1 MALALGSAVEAA
13 PRNGRV
19 VQGSGIIER
28 AGAHTDIHQRSDFL
42 ATRWDSFNIAA
53 HESVQA
59 HQPDST
65 SRLLIRVDGG
75 GGGATNIA
83 GSYISNGITILENQN
98 GVQFSRGAIVNV
110 GGLLATSSRMSG
122 VAGAHWQLNGGGG
135 GGGAVVNHG
144 QIVAGAG
151 GAILAAVKVH
161 NTGDITSKGGDVALG
176 AGSSFTVD
184 FAGSMVGFEVTK
196 AASDASIVNTGK
208 IESQGGIVSLS
219 AHEAQAVRTNVVSVG
234 GVVRA
239 TKMERRGGVVYLSGG
254 DEGIA
259 EASGD
264 VQADEKIQMTGEYV
278 VVKEDAVLT
287 APEILV
293 GGDYQ
298 GKGDVPTA
306 RRVLVERGALLDA
319 GTNGRVPKGRVI
331 VWSDETTWFD
341 GHITAPDGFAEVS
354 GKKVLASVHLAGI
367 DVGHLLLDPE
377 ILNIVASGDDVTGDI
392 AADASSA
399 DGTTNIS
406 VGSIN
411 NFTGAS
417 LTLSASRSVRVRA
430 AISHAN
436 LNLTLRTEN
445 SDGAV
450 EQNIEL
456 GADIDVGTGTLSLES
471 GVVTIPLVGGAAVIR
486 TLTASGL
493 STSSISGLIPS
504 SIHIRFTRAGVV
516 GPAEGFAGGFA
527 RVAFGAEVM
536 RVGYSYGARTSEE
549 TATDCSAQE
558 INCTIGRINENVMAA
573 RTRLASANSI
583 TINIGTG
590 DLDFTNAP
598 AGDIVIDSGS
608 VSIKAGGILIGGRGL
623 TIIASVG
630 NLTLNTSITGTGLDN
645 AVSLSSVNGDLILGS
660 QDRGVDFALEGRA
673 LTLNAG
679 GEFIFA
685 SGAAPSAITAQAIE
699 LSGAN
704 LPQRTPSASVI
715 TLTPRPNGRV
725 TGGGGGALPLWFANN
740 LDQPTQ
746 TDCSD
751 QPTDCTIRRGGR
763 DLEISTESLTA
774 TSSIT
779 IDIEDGALTFSGTG
793 AITISAREVE
803 LTASMINLDGRDL
816 TITGGGG
823 TLRLNLNADIIAANT
838 LTFGEVNESFI
849 LTLDAARTLAGAN
862 ISFIS
867 VDEITVNHTLRL
879 HSASTLIL
887 TSNIYTDGA
896 ASDLTLG
903 LGGAIDLRYAGEVEL
918 DSAGNLTIGGKIT
931 TDLDLSVTAS
941 GFLVLNAD
949 IVNTGDDIYLTGM
962 RGIMLNGDRLV
973 QNDSRNV
980 FVESGIDDSSAS
992 GLNLA
997 ANDSLTIR
1005 ATGVNSQ
1012 ILFRANVN
1020 LGTGALSLTSTKGI
1034 QRDAPHITFTGGDI
1048 TLPSS
1053 FTNNGMTRS
1062 FTVMASGTLTLN
1074 GITYSAPDSITL
1086 SGTQGIMLGSQNIQ
1100 LTSSAIT
1107 ITAPTLNSNGRNLTI
1122 TGGGSALTLNLNAN
1136 ITNASTIT
1144 LGEANHSLTLTL
1156 NAARTL
1162 AGAHISLLS
1171 STDISVQ
1178 QSLSLHSGTTLTLNV
1193 PLLETKGEGG
1203 HLTLGSSG
1211 TMSVMGTGSPIFR
1224 SVKGNLTINAAL
1236 TGATLTGLF
1245 LIANT
1250 SELALNANITGGSF
1264 LLTLEANRITLSGS
1278 RSIEADG
1285 GIFIGGMIDES
1296 GERGNDSLTL
1306 TSGGAV
1312 TLRREINLGTGDLTI
1327 TAGGGGGGGAALTL
1341 NLNANITN
1349 ASTITIGEANHSL
1362 TLTLDAARTLAG
1374 AHISLLSNTDIS
1386 VDQSLSLHSGTTLT
1400 LNVPLLETKG
1410 EGRHL
1415 TLGSSGTMSVMGTGS
1430 PIFRSVKGNLTINA
1444 ALTGTGA
1451 TLTGLFLIANT
1462 SDLVLNANITGGSFL
1477 LTLEANRIT
1486 LSGSRLIEA
1495 DGGIFI
1501 GGMIDESG
1509 ERGNDSLTLTSGGAV
1524 TLRRE
1529 INLGTGDLT
1538 ITAVGGGGGGG
1549 AALTLN
1555 LNADIKNAGTIT
1567 IGEADQR
1574 LILTLD
1580 AARTLT
1586 STNIMLLSSM
1596 GMSVQQSL
1604 HLHASG
1610 TLTLDSH
1617 LSTTSGNDLTLGLP
1631 DTETETGMISLTN
1644 VVSYQFTAGGKLTI
1658 NNALIAAPS
1667 VIINLAATDSDG
1679 VIELNADITGTSA
1692 SILLEGTGGIVLNG
1706 DRTLEAAGNITLRGA
1721 INESG
1726 SGGSDSLTVNA
1737 TTASA
1742 RILLGSDINL
1752 GAGHLTL
1759 TGMGGITLESDIQL
1773 TGGDIELA
1781 GVIDESAAM
1790 ADENGEGGNDGLT
1803 VTATGALT
1811 LNNNIN
1817 IGTGALTL
1825 NGGTIS
1831 LNGDSGMSRIIIEGG
1846 TTTLTG
1852 VLTSTDNILVV
1863 IDGAVVRLNSDIH
1876 TGAGNLHLGAFSS
1889 MIILGGDI
1897 TLTGRVV
1904 TIAGAVDESAAQ
1916 PDENGKGGGNSLTV
1930 MAGEFIT
1937 LSQDINLGA
1946 GTLTLI
1952 AGPGHLAGSVQP
1964 GTEVTLTASTVSVE
1978 QNEAFTPIGLIIFMT
1993 NVLTLK
1999 IAAAQTV
2006 HEWMVKSDRDL
2017 KIIAGGDITIGG
2029 PFSPGI
2035 IDIGTGDLILDSATQ
2050 IVLNEDATITGGAI
2064 TLTGAIE
2071 GAGNSLTIN
2080 AGGMLTLNNDINL
2093 GADDLSAGDL
2103 MLTAHALSVPGAI
2116 AITADP
2122 TVFEFTDL
2130 AIQMDSLPADTA
2142 QITFQGDTSPDYI
2155 FVQSQTDCIVAICVF
2170 DWDESKTP
2178 LSPDLDAQTS
2188 ITINA
2193 DKAATSAANDGRLMF
2208 SGTGAIT
2215 IDAPVITINASL
2227 IDTQGRRMTI
2237 TTSGGALTLNAAL
2250 SSSGGLVD
2258 LTSTGGAIILG
2269 GDINAGMS
2277 DITLSGGTG
2286 IGLVGDIRLAGAAIT
2301 LTGTIDESLS
2311 GNDALTATAT
2321 GQLTLNS
2328 NINTGTG
2335 NLILTGASM
2344 SLEGDNTTITLRGGD
2359 IRLTGALTSTGP
2371 ALIAQARDVLRL
2383 NNDINIGAEDILTL
2397 TGMGGITLG
2406 SALITLTA
2414 LKVLLTGA
2422 IDESAAQPDA
2432 SGKGGGDSFT
2442 INASDDIN
2450 ITKNIDLGTGTLTL
2464 IAGTTSI
2471 NGEIRGGSPI
2481 PTLTARAV
2489 IFTQDVAFD
2498 EAARFTFMT
2507 SALTL
2512 RTTAAQTVH
2521 VWMTAA
2527 DRNLSL
2533 TTERHIAIVR
2543 DVDVGTGDLTLAT
2556 TTSIALGTDIT
2567 LTGGAITLTGLVN
2580 GAIGDRALTITATG
2594 ALTLNGNIYTGTG
2607 DLTLTGSSIEL
2618 NEAGDLTTLTG
2629 GAVSLTGA
2637 IDESGAGGSNSLT
2650 VNASG
2655 DITLN
2660 GDINLGTGA
2669 LALAAGM
2676 GLSSGSIMNGGGSGG
2691 GGGASRS
2698 LTAQSVSLTQDAAFA
2713 STGLFT
2719 FASTILL
2726 LDTGASQTVHAW
2738 MTQGDH
2744 ALSLTSAATIRV
2756 EENVS
2761 TGGSDLTLTGDGIT
2775 FSGGARTLSGAN
2787 IALTGAATSMADLTI
2802 LAMGTLALNSSITTT
2817 GSASD
2822 LSVTGGVGGII
2833 VGAGVEFASGH
2844 DLTISGAIS
2853 VAGTSGDLTLT
2864 AAGTAELGGD
2874 INLGTGTL
2882 TIGTGS
2888 NSGLI
2893 GSAVITAGTINIM
2906 FYDNNLASASDVAA
2920 LGTTI
2925 TFANSVEP
2933 TYTFGAVDCK
2943 NRHPC
2948 VIEDAGEIVVRST
2961 LTDITSITITAT
2973 GEDSKVRFGGT
2984 GVITLTAPEVL
2995 ITANMIDL
3003 EDRAL
3008 MIVDPG
3014 GAALTI
3020 GGSVAGAG
3028 TITIAN
3034 NGELAFVGESI
3045 VAGGR
3050 IDIIAGMISTV
3061 DRAGGINTAAAHSL
3075 SITASEDLSLTVSA
3089 IDVGSASGGELT
3101 LGITGGTG
3109 SISAARAVDITA
3121 NVVFLTHGSDNQNSL
3136 TFALLG
3142 SASNVGTLNVDVN
3155 SADQETAGW
3164 MFAADRTTAI
3174 TNHSGALTVASA
3186 ISHDSGAIALT
3197 AANSTSGGINVFEN
3211 ITSLAGGLTLNS
3223 GVRPIDFGGTGVR
3236 QIIAAGITLSA
3247 GSIMASSDLVLDA
3260 GTAPLVLNSGIAVGA
3275 NDLTLDGSVIDLSSS
3290 ITLTGANIWLR
3301 APVSERVDPFTF
3313 TVDASFT
3320 LTLGN
3325 NIDLSTGSLVL
3336 SGAGIALPLAGNF
3349 TLRGFT
3355 IELTGAI
3362 NADARGLTI
3371 NALSHLTLNSDINL
3385 GARALAITAERLAV
3399 PNRIVL
3405 TASAITITFT
3415 GVGITSASAGFV
3427 GGQTSL
3433 DRVIFTPS
3441 PEYIFSELEL
3451 GCNDSAVCQIG
3462 NGTAA
3467 LNNVSSSLSASSSIT
3482 IDAGSSLLTFAG
3494 TDAITITA
3502 PTVEITAS
3510 MINIGGRNLTI
3521 TSTGGALTL
3530 NGRIKDTSSRAVVL
3544 SATNTLTLGGNIDI
3558 RAGALTLSAGSIE
3571 LARNI
3576 TLTGASISLTGAID
3590 ESGAGGNDNFTVRL
3604 PAFSSGSLLISSD
3617 INLGTGSLVLLANAR
3632 GLMLGAAITLTGG
3645 DISLTGQIDQSG
3657 LNRNFTANASNM
3669 LTLNDDIALGAN
3681 SLVLSGA
3688 SGILLIGNITL
3699 ASQTMTI
3706 TAPMIDS
3713 NGSNLILTGG
3723 DGGGGGGGGALT
3735 LNLNADITS
3744 AHNLTIGEAGQSLT
3758 LNLDAARTLE
3768 STNIMLL
3775 SSAPISVARA
3785 LELNYAQAL
3794 TLSSDLSTTG
3804 IGNDLTLGLGS
3815 GSAMVMSLGAGTRT
3829 LSSGGA
3835 LVIGSAIN
3843 SSDDLILMAAAA
3855 LMLHAKITLMGVTS
3869 PSLTLTGSSITLNDV
3884 RLLQAAGSVE
3894 LTGAIDEASSSND
3907 DPLSNEGLTIIAGGD
3922 ITLNSDINLG
3932 TGRLVLAAGSGS
3944 SVGDINNGGAARVLT
3959 AQSVSFK
3966 QDGAFAVLAP
3976 FTFVSVG
3983 ALNLSTGSAQT
3994 VHDWMTDG
4002 ARALSLTASGTI
4014 RVEDGVST
4022 GAGDLTLRGINIVN
4036 GGAVRALT
4044 ASTVSLTQVEAFGES
4059 TLFTF
4064 VSVGTLN
4071 LTTTSTQP
4079 NATQMVQAWMTQGSH
4094 SLSLTSA
4101 GAIMVGEDVSTGA
4114 GDLTLEGAAITFS
4127 GGARTLSGANISLIA
4142 DTITHSGQSLTI
4154 TATGAI
4160 TTAARDDAD
4169 DAAAVPAAAVP
4180 AAAVPLV
4187 MASFL
4192 KLTQAGAFG
4201 TTAPFV
4207 FVSVGTLDLNTDAA
4221 QTMRSWMM
4229 DGARALSLTSAATI
4243 TIGEDIATGAGDLTL
4258 EGDAII
4264 FSGGA
4269 RTLSGANILLAAD
4282 TITHIGQ
4289 SLTITA
4295 TSDIITANRDNT
4307 AAAMLTA
4314 SAVSLTQ
4321 AGEFGTRPPFVFASV
4336 GALELNTDAA
4346 QTMRSWMIAGDRVLS
4361 LSSAATIM
4369 VGEDVSIG
4377 AGDLILTGTQ
4387 INFIG
4392 ARTLSGAAIM
4402 LSGDVTAAAGL
4413 TITAAGVLTLNGGV
4427 DTGANALI
4435 LRGGAIR
4442 VIGDETDANT
4452 GTRTLTGGNITLMS
4466 AHGVMAGGLD
4476 EAGNFL
4482 FGSGATNFTV
4492 TASGTLAI
4500 AAHIATLNILTLRA
4514 GTGAIGNGGALR
4526 SLTAATVS
4534 LAQVDA
4540 FRASRIFD
4548 FAGVGSLAFT
4558 TEAVQDVRNWM
4569 IDRNRNLSVTSAL
4582 DVNVAAPIGA
4592 GVMSGDLAAGK
4603 LTLTSTSGFI
4613 RVRENI
4619 TTGGSII
4626 LDGSTGIDFSGGAR
4640 IIRGADLTLT
4650 GAATSDRDVNVIIT
4664 GILTLNGGI
4673 DTGTNALILRGGVI
4687 RVIGDE
4693 TDANTGTRT
4702 LTGGLVTLD
4711 APVGGVMVGRFDSGG
4726 VFHTDGPAFEVEASG
4741 MVRIAADIMTG
4752 GDVMLTGGGVTPI
4765 MFADVRT
4772 LSAANIMLNSS
4783 AVGTADLTLTAS
4795 GALTINNSIT
4805 LTGAGRT
4812 LALRSRVGAIGNG
4825 GALRTLTAATV
4836 SLTQADEFAQ
4846 TALFAFGADTAALM
4860 LTTEMAQDVHSW
4872 MIAPS
4877 RNLIL
4882 TSDRHVN
4889 VSEAIGA
4896 DVSGRDLGS
4905 GSLTLTSTASFIQI
4919 GGDIMTS
4926 GHIAL
4931 RGAVRSNEIRFTDAG
4946 RVLSGTDIMLTGD
4959 ILVSAGLA
4967 ITATSLLML
4976 NSGMVDTGTDDLTL
4990 TGAEINIFSAP
5001 TGSNSGARVFR
5012 GGDITFTA
5020 AGGIR
5025 VGYIDGNE
5033 VVFTD
5038 GPDLKVEAEGTLTIA
5053 ADITTR
5059 DAIILQSGA
5068 GAIGNGGAVRTLSIL
5083 TAGSEITLQQ
5093 VDAFGAAPL
5102 FEFGSIPTTLSLD
5115 VTGSGVQR
5123 IHDWMAAAI
5132 IGDEG
5137 LTVIGLGDILVE
5149 ADIDLGSGA
5158 ITLMSRASFI
5168 RVSGDITTSGSI
5180 TLSGAATLENPAI
5193 IFNRAARTISG
5204 GDILL
5209 AGNVELSSSDS
5220 GGGGGGGG
5228 GVNIAITA
5236 SGALVINGSDI
5247 NIGTS
5252 NLALTGRGGIL
5263 LMRALTL
5270 TGGDIAL
5277 TGDVSTA
5284 ADTDLTITARGDLT
5298 VNSSITL
5305 TGASSALIL
5314 RAGAGAGAGAIGNG
5328 GALRSLTAATVSL
5341 TQVDAFRASR
5351 IFNFVNVGSLAFTT
5365 EAEQEVRNWMI
5376 GPNRS
5381 LAVTSALDVN
5391 VAAPIGAGVLHRD
5404 LGAGALILTSR
5415 SGYVR
5420 VREDIS
5426 TGGDM
5431 IFDSPRG
5438 VDLSGGARTLSG
5450 ADMTFNGRTRSNGA
5464 RLDITATGVLTL
5476 NQTVT
5481 TRNPVSLNFG
5491 ALSLTGAEI
5500 NVAGSS
5506 GVTRNLVGGDITL
5519 TSAGG
5524 IMLGGAAGESFSTDR
5539 DLAGLKV
5546 VSRGVLTIAAD
5557 IVSGT
5562 NALTGGGIELTGD
5575 DGIIF
5580 MDERTLNAATLMLN
5594 SPAVGTSNLVI
5605 IAREFSLGTAQS
5617 TIDVGTNALTI
5628 EAGRDLPLS
5637 LTGSNRL
5644 RAGSLSLS
5652 FDNDVCPET
5661 VCVDLGL

>member
-13 PRNGRV
+13 PSNGRV
-19 VQGSGIIER
+19 VQGSGSIER
-28 AGAHTDIHQRSDFL
+28 SGTHTDIHQRSDFL

-59 HQPDST
+59 HQPNST

-83 GSYISNGITILENQN
+83 GSYTSNGITILENQN

-110 GGLLATSSRMSG
+110 GGLLATSSRISG
-122 VAGAHWQLNGGGG
+122 VAGAHWQLNGVGGG

-151 GAILAAVKVH
+151 GAILAAVKVQ
-161 NTGDITSKGGDVALG
+161 NTGDITAKGGDVALG

-196 AASDASIVNTGK
+196 PASGASIVNTGK

-239 TKMERRGGVVYLSGG
+239 TKMARRGGVVYLSGG

-259 EASGD
+259 EVSGD

-306 RRVLVERGALLDA
+306 RRTLVERGALLDA
-319 GTNGRVPKGRVI
+319 GQNGRVI

-341 GHITAPDGFAEVS
+341 GRISAPGGFAEVS
-354 GKKVLASVHLAGI
+354 GKKVLASVNLSGI

-377 ILNIVASGDDVTGDI
+377 ILNIVAVGDDVTGDI

-417 LTLSASRSVRVRA
+417 LTLSASRSVRVRS

-471 GVVTIPLVGGAAVIR
+471 GLVTIPLVAGAAVIR

-516 GPAEGFAGGFA
+516 GLAEGFAGGFA
-527 RVAFGAEVM
+527 RVAFGAEVV
-536 RVGYSYGARTSEE
+536 RVGYSYGARASEE

-558 INCTIGRINENVMAA
+558 INCTIGRINENVMATSA
-573 RTRLASANSI
+573 RLTSANSI

-590 DLDFTNAP
+590 NLDFTNAP

-608 VSIKAGGILIGGRGL
+608 VSIKAGGILIGARGL

-660 QDRGVDFALEGRA
+660 QDKGVDFALEGRA

-679 GEFIFA
+679 GEFVFV

-699 LSGAN
+699 LSGPN

-725 TGGGGGALPLWFANN
+725 TGGVGAGALPLWFANN

-763 DLEISTESLTA
+763 DLEISTENLTA

-779 IDIEDGALTFSGTG
+779 IDIEDGTLTFSGAG
-793 AITISAREVE
+793 AIAISARDVA
-803 LTASMINLDGRDL
+803 LTAAMINLDGRDL
-816 TITGGGG
+816 TITGGGA
-823 TLRLNLNADIIAANT
+823 TLDLNLNTDITAANT
-838 LTFGEVNESFI
+838 LTFGEVNESFT

-862 ISFIS
+862 ISFLS

-879 HSASTLIL
+879 HSTNRLVL
-887 TSNIYTDGA
+887 TSNIDAQGA

-903 LGGAIDLRYAGEVEL
+903 LGGMIVLQDTGEVEL
-918 DSAGNLTIGGKIT
+918 ASDGNLTIGGEIT
-931 TDLDLSVTAS
+931 TEFALLLDAN

-949 IVNTGDDIYLTGM
+949 IVNTGDDIRLIST
-962 RGIMLNGDRLV
+962 RGIILNGDRLV

-980 FVESGIDDSSAS
+980 FVRGEIDDSSAS

-997 ANDSLTIR
+997 ANDSLTIK

-1012 ILFRANVN
+1012 ILFNANVN
-1020 LGTGALSLTSTKGI
+1020 LGTGALSLTSTRGF
-1034 QRDAPHITFTGGDI
+1034 QRETPHITFTGGDI
-1048 TLPSS
+1048 TIPRS
-1053 FTNNGMTRS
+1053 FTNNGVTRS

-1074 GITYSAPDSITL
+1074 GTTYSAPDSITL
-1086 SGTQGIMLGSQNIQ
+1086 SGTQGIVLGSQNTQIA
-1100 LTSSAIT
+1100 SSAIT
-1107 ITAPTLNSNGRNLTI
+1107 ITAPTLNSNSRNLTI

-1136 ITNASTIT
+1136 ITNADTIT
-1144 LGEANHSLTLTL
+1144 LGEANHSLTLIPDAT
-1156 NAARTL
+1156 RTL

-1193 PLLETKGEGG
+1193 PLLETKGEGH

-1211 TMSVMGTGSPIFR
+1211 TISVMGTGSPIFR
-1224 SVKGNLTINAAL
+1224 SVKGNLTIRAAL
-1236 TGATLTGLF
+1236 TGPTLTGLF

-1250 SELALNANITGGSF
+1250 SELVLNADITGGSF

-1285 GIFIGGMIDES
+1285 GIFLNGMIDES

-1327 TAGGGGGGGAALTL
+1327 TAGG
-1341 NLNANITN
+1341 
-1349 ASTITIGEANHSL
+1349 
-1362 TLTLDAARTLAG
+1362 
-1374 AHISLLSNTDIS
+1374 
-1386 VDQSLSLHSGTTLT
+1386 
-1400 LNVPLLETKG
+1400 
-1410 EGRHL
+1410 
-1415 TLGSSGTMSVMGTGS
+1415 
-1430 PIFRSVKGNLTINA
+1430 
-1444 ALTGTGA
+1444 
-1451 TLTGLFLIANT
+1451 
-1462 SDLVLNANITGGSFL
+1462 
-1477 LTLEANRIT
+1477 
-1486 LSGSRLIEA
+1486 
-1495 DGGIFI
+1495 
-1501 GGMIDESG
+1501 
-1509 ERGNDSLTLTSGGAV
+1509 
-1524 TLRRE
+1524 
-1529 INLGTGDLT
+1529 
-1538 ITAVGGGGGGG
+1538 

-1574 LILTLD
+1574 LFLTLD

-1586 STNIMLLSSM
+1586 STNIMLLSST
-1596 GMSVQQSL
+1596 GISVQQSL

-1610 TLTLDSH
+1610 TLTLAAQI
-1617 LSTTSGNDLTLGLP
+1617 STTSGNDLTLGSPEMEPETEP
-1631 DTETETGMISLTN
+1631 DTAPDTAPDTESETETETETGMISLTH
-1644 VVSYQFTAGGKLTI
+1644 VAFYQFNAGGKLTI
-1658 NNALIAAPS
+1658 NNALIDAPS
-1667 VIINLAATDSDG
+1667 VIINLTATDSDG

-1692 SILLEGTGGIVLNG
+1692 SIFLDGPGGIVLNG
-1706 DRTLEAAGNITLRGA
+1706 DRTLEAAGTITLRGA

-1726 SGGSDSLTVNA
+1726 LGGSDSLTVNA
-1737 TTASA
+1737 TNADA
-1742 RILLGSDINL
+1742 RIFLGSDINL

-1759 TGMGGITLESDIQL
+1759 TGMGGIMLESDIQL

-1803 VTATGALT
+1803 VTATGQLT

-1817 IGTGALTL
+1817 IGTGDLIL

-1831 LNGDSGMSRIIIEGG
+1831 LNGDSGMSRIEIQGG

-1863 IDGAVVRLNSDIH
+1863 IDGAVIRLNSDIH

-1904 TIAGAVDESAAQ
+1904 TIASAVDESAAQ
-1916 PDENGKGGGNSLTV
+1916 PDENGKGGEDSLTIV
-1930 MAGEFIT
+1930 AGEFVT
-1937 LSQDINLGA
+1937 LFEDINLGA

-1952 AGPGHLAGSVQP
+1952 SGPGHPAGSVQP
-1964 GTEVTLTASTVSVE
+1964 TRLTLTASTVSIE
-1978 QNEAFTPIGLIIFMT
+1978 QNKAFTSTFGQIITFMT

-1999 IAAAQTV
+1999 TAAVQTV
-2006 HEWMVKSDRDL
+2006 YGWMTQSDHDL

-2029 PFSPGI
+2029 LYTPGI
-2035 IDIGTGDLILDSATQ
+2035 IDIGTSDLILDSATK

-2080 AGGMLTLNNDINL
+2080 ARGMLTLNNDINL
-2093 GADDLSAGDL
+2093 GAGDF
-2103 MLTAHALSVPGAI
+2103 MLKAHALSVPGAI
-2116 AITADP
+2116 TITADP
-2122 TVFEFTDL
+2122 IVFEFTDL
-2130 AIQMDSLPADTA
+2130 AIQMNNLPADIGM
-2142 QITFQGDTSPDYI
+2142 ITFQGDTSPDYI
-2155 FVQSQTDCIVAICVF
+2155 SVQSQTDCIVAICVL
-2170 DWDESKTP
+2170 DWEEAHTP

-2193 DKAATSAANDGRLMF
+2193 DKAATPTANDGRLMF

-2215 IDAPVITINASL
+2215 INAPVITINASL
-2227 IDTQGRRMTI
+2227 IDTQGRQLTI
-2237 TTSGGALTLNAAL
+2237 TTSGGALTLNADL
-2250 SSSGGLVD
+2250 PSSGGLVE
-2258 LTSTGGAIILG
+2258 LTSMGGAIILG
-2269 GDINAGMS
+2269 GGINAGTGG
-2277 DITLSGGTG
+2277 ITLSGGTG
-2286 IGLVGDIRLAGAAIT
+2286 IRLVGDTQLIGAAIT
-2301 LTGTIDESLS
+2301 LTGTIDESSS
-2311 GNDALTATAT
+2311 GNDGLTATAT
-2321 GQLTLNS
+2321 GALTLNS
-2328 NINTGTG
+2328 NIDTGTG

-2344 SLEGDNTTITLRGGD
+2344 SLEGDNTTLTLRGGN

-2371 ALIAQARDVLRL
+2371 ALIVQARDVLRL

-2406 SALITLTA
+2406 GALITLTG
-2414 LKVLLTGA
+2414 LRVLLTGA

-2432 SGKGGGDSFT
+2432 NGKGGGDSFT
-2442 INASDDIN
+2442 INASDDID
-2450 ITKNIDLGTGTLTL
+2450 IDKNIDLGTGTLTL

-2481 PTLTARAV
+2481 PTLSASEV

-2521 VWMTAA
+2521 VWMVAA
-2527 DRNLSL
+2527 NRNLSL
-2533 TTERHIAIVR
+2533 TTERHLAIVR

-2567 LTGGAITLTGLVN
+2567 LMGGAITLTGLVN

-2594 ALTLNGNIYTGTG
+2594 QLTLNDNIYTGTG

-2618 NEAGDLTTLTG
+2618 NEAGDLITLTG

-2637 IDESGAGGSNSLT
+2637 IDESGAGGNNNLT

-2669 LALAAGM
+2669 LALVAGT
-2676 GLSSGSIMNGGGSGG
+2676 GSSSGSIMN
-2691 GGGASRS
+2691 GGASRS

-2738 MTQGDH
+2738 MTQGDR
-2744 ALSLTSAATIRV
+2744 ALSLTSAITIRV

-2761 TGGSDLTLTGDGIT
+2761 TGTSDLTLTGDGIT
-2775 FSGGARTLSGAN
+2775 FSDGARTLSGAN
-2787 IALTGAATSMADLTI
+2787 IALTGASTGMADLTI
-2802 LAMGTLALNSSITTT
+2802 LATGTLALNSSITMT

-2853 VAGTSGDLTLT
+2853 VAGTNGDLTLT
-2864 AAGTAELGGD
+2864 AVGTAGLGGD

-2882 TIGTGS
+2882 MIGTGS

-2893 GSAVITAGTINIM
+2893 GNAVITAGTINIM
-2906 FYDNNLASASDVAA
+2906 FYNNNVASASDVAA
-2920 LGTTI
+2920 IGTTI

-2943 NRHPC
+2943 NHHPC
-2948 VIEDAGEIVVRST
+2948 VIEGVGEIVVQST

-2973 GEDSKVRFGGT
+2973 GEDSRVRFGGT
-2984 GVITLTAPEVL
+2984 GVITLTAPETV
-2995 ITANMIDL
+2995 ITAATIEL

-3014 GAALTI
+3014 GASLTI
-3020 GGSVAGAG
+3020 GGNIANAGAITLPNSG
-3028 TITIAN
+3028 T
-3034 NGELAFVGESI
+3034 LAFVGESI

-3061 DRAGGINTAAAHSL
+3061 DRADGTNTAAAHSL

-3089 IDVGSASGGELT
+3089 IDVGSASGGELN

-3109 SISAARAVDITA
+3109 SISAASAVDITA
-3121 NVVFLTHGSDNQNSL
+3121 SVVFLTHGSDNQTSM
-3136 TFALLG
+3136 TSALLG
-3142 SASNVGTLNVDVN
+3142 STSNVGTLNVNVN
-3155 SADQETAGW
+3155 SADQETADW
-3164 MFAADRTTAI
+3164 MFAVGRTIAI
-3174 TNHSGALTVASA
+3174 TNHSGTLTVASA
-3186 ISHDSGAIALT
+3186 ISHHSGAITLT
-3197 AANSTSGGINVFEN
+3197 TTNSTSGGINVFGN
-3211 ITSLAGGLTLNS
+3211 IINLAGGLTLNS
-3223 GVRPIDFGGTGVR
+3223 GARPIAFGGTGVR
-3236 QIIAAGITLSA
+3236 KIIAAGITLSA
-3247 GSIMASSDLVLDA
+3247 GSITASSDLILEA
-3260 GTAPLVLNSGIAVGA
+3260 GTTPLVLNSGIAAGA
-3275 NDLTLDGSVIDLSSS
+3275 NNLTLDGSVIDLSSS
-3290 ITLTGANIWLR
+3290 ITLTGANIRLI
-3301 APVSERVDPFTF
+3301 APISEKVAPFTF

-3320 LTLGN
+3320 LTLDN
-3325 NIDLSTGSLVL
+3325 NIDLGTGSLVL
-3336 SGAGIALPLAGNF
+3336 SGAGIALGGDITLEGMAITLTGAISETADDLSFTITAGDVVTLNSDIELTGDTGTEISITASGGEIMNGGSARTLTANRVDLVQSDEFSSAAPFIFSSVDRLNLTTNLTTGATQAQAVWTWMVNGNLNLSLTSTGAIEIRTDISAGVGSLVLAGASIALPLAGHF
-3349 TLRGFT
+3349 TLSGFS

-3362 NADARGLTI
+3362 DADARGLTI
-3371 NALSHLTLNSDINL
+3371 NASSRLTLNSDINL
-3385 GARALAITAERLAV
+3385 GTGALAIIAERIAV
-3399 PNRIVL
+3399 PNMIL
-3405 TASAITITFT
+3405 MTASAITITFT
-3415 GVGITSASAGFV
+3415 GVGITSASEGFV

-3433 DRVIFTPS
+3433 DRVSFTPVV
-3441 PEYIFSELEL
+3441 EYIFSEAEL
-3451 GCNDSAVCQIG
+3451 GCGDSVVCRIG

-3467 LNNVSSSLSASSSIT
+3467 LNNVSSSLSALSSIT
-3482 IDAGSSLLTFAG
+3482 IDAGSNPLTFAG

-3502 PTVEITAS
+3502 PTIEITAS

-3521 TSTGGALTL
+3521 TSAGGALTL
-3530 NGRIKDTSSRAVVL
+3530 NGKITDTSSSAVML
-3544 SATNTLTLGGNIDI
+3544 SATSTLTLGGNIDI

-3604 PAFSSGSLLISSD
+3604 AAFSSGSLLISND
-3617 INLGTGSLVLLANAR
+3617 INLGTGNLVLLANTR
-3632 GLMLGAAITLTGG
+3632 DIMLGGAITLTGG
-3645 DISLTGQIDQSG
+3645 DITLTGQIDQSG

-3669 LTLNDDIALGAN
+3669 LTLNDDIDVGSN
-3681 SLVLSGA
+3681 GLVLSGA

-3713 NGSNLILTGG
+3713 NGSNLTLTGG
-3723 DGGGGGGGGALT
+3723 GGGGGGGGALT
-3735 LNLNADITS
+3735 LNLNADITDS
-3744 AHNLTIGEAGQSLT
+3744 HNLTIGQASQSLT

-3768 STNIMLL
+3768 SANIMLL

-3804 IGNDLTLGLGS
+3804 IGNDLTLGSGS
-3815 GSAMVMSLGAGTRT
+3815 GSAMTISLGAGTRT
-3829 LSSGGA
+3829 LASGGA
-3835 LVIGSAIN
+3835 LVIGGAIN
-3843 SSDDLILMAAAA
+3843 SSNTLILMAGGA
-3855 LMLHAKITLMGVTS
+3855 LMLHAKITLIGVTS

-3884 RLLQAAGSVE
+3884 TLLQAAGSVE
-3894 LTGAIDEASSSND
+3894 LTGAID
-3907 DPLSNEGLTIIAGGD
+3907 DPSGNENLTIIAGGD
-3922 ITLNSDINLG
+3922 ITINSDINLG

-3966 QDGAFAVLAP
+3966 QDGSFAVLAP

-3983 ALNLSTGSAQT
+3983 TLNLSTSSAQT
-3994 VHDWMTDG
+3994 LHDWMTDG

-4014 RVEDGVST
+4014 RVERDVST
-4022 GAGDLTLRGINIVN
+4022 GTGSLTLKGINIAN

-4044 ASTVSLTQVEAFGES
+4044 ASTVSLTQGIAFGES
-4059 TLFTF
+4059 ALFTF

-4079 NATQMVQAWMTQGSH
+4079 NATLMVQAWMTQGSH

-4101 GAIMVGEDVSTGA
+4101 GSIMVGEDVSTGA
-4114 GDLTLEGAAITFS
+4114 GDLTLEGDAITFS
-4127 GGARTLSGANISLIA
+4127 GGARTLSGVNISLIA

-4154 TATGAI
+4154 TATGAL

-4169 DAAAVPAAAVP
+4169 GAAAVPAAAVP
-4180 AAAVPLV
+4180 SVT
-4187 MASFL
+4187 ASLL

-4201 TTAPFV
+4201 TSAPFV
-4207 FVSVGTLDLNTDAA
+4207 FVSVGALDLNTDAV
-4221 QTMRSWMM
+4221 Q
-4229 DGARALSLTSAATI
+4229 
-4243 TIGEDIATGAGDLTL
+4243 EV
-4258 EGDAII
+4258 
-4264 FSGGA
+4264 
-4269 RTLSGANILLAAD
+4269 
-4282 TITHIGQ
+4282 H
-4289 SLTITA
+4289 
-4295 TSDIITANRDNT
+4295 
-4307 AAAMLTA
+4307 
-4314 SAVSLTQ
+4314 
-4321 AGEFGTRPPFVFASV
+4321 
-4336 GALELNTDAA
+4336 
-4346 QTMRSWMIAGDRVLS
+4346 SWMIAP
-4361 LSSAATIM
+4361 
-4369 VGEDVSIG
+4369 
-4377 AGDLILTGTQ
+4377 
-4387 INFIG
+4387 
-4392 ARTLSGAAIM
+4392 
-4402 LSGDVTAAAGL
+4402 
-4413 TITAAGVLTLNGGV
+4413 
-4427 DTGANALI
+4427 
-4435 LRGGAIR
+4435 
-4442 VIGDETDANT
+4442 
-4452 GTRTLTGGNITLMS
+4452 
-4466 AHGVMAGGLD
+4466 
-4476 EAGNFL
+4476 
-4482 FGSGATNFTV
+4482 
-4492 TASGTLAI
+4492 
-4500 AAHIATLNILTLRA
+4500 
-4514 GTGAIGNGGALR
+4514 
-4526 SLTAATVS
+4526 
-4534 LAQVDA
+4534 
-4540 FRASRIFD
+4540 
-4548 FAGVGSLAFT
+4548 
-4558 TEAVQDVRNWM
+4558 
-4569 IDRNRNLSVTSAL
+4569 NRNLAITSAL
-4582 DVNVAAPIGA
+4582 DVNVAAAIGTGVLRRDLGA
-4592 GVMSGDLAAGK
+4592 GN

-4613 RVRENI
+4613 RVSGDI
-4619 TTGGSII
+4619 TTSGNII
-4626 LDGSTGIDFSGGAR
+4626 LDGSTGIDLSGGAR
-4640 IIRGADLTLT
+4640 VFRGVDLTLT
-4650 GAATSDRDVNVIIT
+4650 GAATSDEDVRVVIT
-4664 GILTLNGGI
+4664 GLLTLNGDI
-4673 DTGTNALILRGGVI
+4673 DTGANALTLRTKGGAI
-4687 RVIGDE
+4687 RIVGGE
-4693 TDANTGTRT
+4693 TDANTGMRT
-4702 LTGGLVTLD
+4702 LTGGTVTLG
-4711 APVGGVMVGRFDSGG
+4711 AHVGGVMVGRFDSEG
-4726 VFHTDGPAFEVEASG
+4726 VFLTDGPALEVEAIG
-4741 MVRIAADIMTG
+4741 QVRIAGDIMTG
-4752 GDVMLTGGGVTPI
+4752 SDVMLTGGGVTPI
-4765 MFADVRT
+4765 MFANVRT
-4772 LSAANIMLNSS
+4772 LSAANIMLNNP
-4783 AVGTADLTLTAS
+4783 AFGTADLTLTAS
-4795 GALTINNSIT
+4795 GTLTVNNNIT
-4805 LTGAGRT
+4805 LTGASST
-4812 LALRSRVGAIGNG
+4812 LALRSSVGAIGNG
-4825 GALRTLTAATV
+4825 GGLRTLTAATV
-4836 SLTQADEFAQ
+4836 SFEQVDAFSAARTFSFANVGSLEFTTEAEQEVHNWMINRDRNLTITSALDVNVTAAIGAGVLRRDLGAGNLTLTSRSGYVRVRGDITTSGNIILDGSTGIDLSGGARVFRGVDLTLTGAATSDEDVRVVITGLLTLNGDIDTGANALTLRTKGGAIRIVGGETDANTGTRTLTGGTVTLGAHVGGIMVGRFDSEGVFLTDGPALEVEAIGQVRIAGDIMTGSDVMLTGGGVTPIMFANVRTLSAANIMLNNPAFGTADLTLTASGTLTVNNNITLTGASSTLALRSSVGAIGNGGGLRTLTAATVSFAQ
-4846 TALFAFGADTAALM
+4846 VDAFSAARTFSFANVGSLEFTTEAEQEVHNWMINRDRNLTITSALDVNVTAAIGAGVLRRD
-4860 LTTEMAQDVHSW
+4860 LGAG
-4872 MIAPS
+4872 A
-4877 RNLIL
+4877 LIL
-4882 TSDRHVN
+4882 TSTTR
-4889 VSEAIGA
+4889 
-4896 DVSGRDLGS
+4896 
-4905 GSLTLTSTASFIQI
+4905 FIRI
-4919 GGDIMTS
+4919 SGDIMTS

-4931 RGAVRSNEIRFTDAG
+4931 RGAGPLNDIRFTDVG

-4959 ILVSAGLA
+4959 VSVSAALT
-4967 ITATSLLML
+4967 ITATGLLTF
-4976 NSGMVDTGTDDLTL
+4976 NSGMVDTDTGDLTL
-4990 TGAEINIFSAP
+4990 TGAEINILSAP
-5001 TGSNSGARVFR
+5001 TGSNSGTRVFR

-5020 AGGIR
+5020 AGGVR

-5033 VVFTD
+5033 VVFTG

-5059 DAIILQSGA
+5059 DAITLQSGA
-5068 GAIGNGGAVRTLSIL
+5068 GAIGNGGSVRTLSIL
-5083 TAGSEITLQQ
+5083 SAGSEITLRQA
-5093 VDAFGAAPL
+5093 DAFGATPL
-5102 FEFGSIPTTLSLD
+5102 FEFGSIPTTLSLN
-5115 VTGSGVQR
+5115 VTGSGAQR
-5123 IHDWMAAAI
+5123 IHDWMVAA
-5132 IGDEG
+5132 
-5137 LTVIGLGDILVE
+5137 VINGNKLVVDSLGRVLVD
-5149 ADIDLGSGA
+5149 ADIDLGASA
-5158 ITLMSRASFI
+5158 ITLISRESFV
-5168 RVSGDITTSGSI
+5168 RVRGNITTSGNI
-5180 TLSGAATLENPAI
+5180 ALSGAATLENPAI
-5193 IFNRAARTISG
+5193 RFDRAARTISG

-5209 AGNVELSSSDS
+5209 TGNVGISSADS
-5220 GGGGGGGG
+5220 GDS

-5236 SGALVINGSDI
+5236 SGALRINGNDI

-5252 NLALTGRGGIL
+5252 NLALTGSGGIL
-5263 LMRALTL
+5263 LIRALTL
-5270 TGGDIAL
+5270 TGRDIAL
-5277 TGDVSTA
+5277 TGDVLTA
-5284 ADTDLTITARGDLT
+5284 GDTDLTITANGTLT
-5298 VNSSITL
+5298 VNNNITL
-5305 TGASSALIL
+5305 TGASSTLAL
-5314 RAGAGAGAGAIGNG
+5314 RSSVGAIGNG
-5328 GALRSLTAATVSL
+5328 GTVRTLTAATVSFA
-5341 TQVDAFRASR
+5341 QVDAFSTARTFSFA
-5351 IFNFVNVGSLAFTT
+5351 NVGSLEFTT
-5365 EAEQEVRNWMI
+5365 EAEQEVHNWMI
-5376 GPNRS
+5376 TRDRN
-5381 LAVTSALDVN
+5381 LTITSALDVN
-5391 VAAPIGAGVLHRD
+5391 VGAPIGAGVLRRD

-5420 VREDIS
+5420 AREDILTS
-5426 TGGDM
+5426 GDM
-5431 IFDSPRG
+5431 IFNSPRG
-5438 VDLSGGARTLSG
+5438 VDLSGGARTLRG
-5450 ADMTFNGRTRSNGA
+5450 ADITFNGRTRSNGA
-5464 RLDITATGVLTL
+5464 RLDITATGVLTI
-5476 NQTVT
+5476 NQTIT
-5481 TRNPVSLNFG
+5481 TRNPASSNLG
-5491 ALSLTGAEI
+5491 ALSLTGAVI
-5500 NVAGSS
+5500 NVAGAS

-5524 IMLGGAAGESFSTDR
+5524 VMLGGAAGESFSTER
-5539 DLAGLKV
+5539 NLAILKV

-5557 IVSGT
+5557 IVAGT
-5562 NALTGGGIELTGD
+5562 NALTGGDVMLTGD
-5575 DGIIF
+5575 DGIVF
-5580 MDERTLNAATLMLN
+5580 MNERTLNASTLMLN
-5594 SPAVGTSNLVI
+5594 SPAVGTSNLTI
-5605 IAREFSLGTAQS
+5605 IVREFLLGNEQS
-5617 TIDVGTNALTI
+5617 TIDVGANTLTI
-5628 EAGRDLPLS
+5628 EAGRDLPAS

-5644 RAGSLSLS
+5644 QAGSLSLS
-5652 FDNDVCPET
+5652 FDNEVCPAT
-5661 VCVDLGL
+5661 VCVER